1 MEKHCYLD
9 RRERVVKEE
18 NLIGDKF
25 INFLYSK
32 VRENSTKMFN
42 AATSKTTTKLLKFFN
57 YTRRIN
63 HGEILNYLRKMNIN
77 MDEIYDDITQYKTVG
92 DVFQRKIKYWEYRP
106 MDDNPDIIVSPA
118 DSKMIPGSFSET
130 SSIFIKDKFFSLDD
144 LILKEKWVNRFEGGD
159 FAVFRLT
166 PDEYHYN
173 HLPVSGEIVDIY
185 EIDGAYHS
193 CNPTS
198 TVSIVTPLS
207 MNKRIVT
214 IIDTDVRDGS
224 NVGIV
229 AFVEV
234 VAMMIGEISQ
244 EYSSEKY
251 NDPTPLQEGD
261 FAMKGQ
267 PKSLYKPGSSTDIVI
282 FEKNKITF
290 DSDILE
296 FSRKN
301 DITSRYTSGFNIP
314 LVEIKVRVRER
325 IGKRRS

>member
-1 MEKHCYLD
+1 MERHCYLD
-9 RRERVVKEE
+9 RKERTVKEE
-18 NLIGDKF
+18 RLIGDKF

-42 AATSKTTTKLLKFFN
+42 LATSKTTTKLLKFFN
-57 YTRRIN
+57 YTKKMTYYDI
-63 HGEILNYLRKMNIN
+63 INYLDKMNIN
-77 MDEIYDDITQYKTVG
+77 KDEIYDDISSYRNLG
-92 DVFQRKIKYWEYRP
+92 DIFQRKIKYWECRP
-106 MDDNPDIIVSPA
+106 MEDDPEIIVSPA

-130 SSIFIKDKFFSLDD
+130 SAIFIKDKFFSLDD
-144 LILKEKWVNRFEGGD
+144 LLLKEKWVNRFKDGD

-173 HLPVSGEIVDIY
+173 HLPVSGEIIDIY
-185 EIDGAYHS
+185 ELDGSYHS

-198 TVSIVTPLS
+198 TISLITPLS
-207 MNKRIVT
+207 MNRRIVT
-214 IIDTDVRDGS
+214 IINTDVTYGS
-224 NVGIV
+224 NIGMV

-251 NDPTPLQEGD
+251 DNPRPIREGD
-261 FAMKGQ
+261 FVIKGQ
-267 PKSLYKPGSSTDIVI
+267 PKSLYKPGSSTDILI
-282 FEKNKITF
+282 FEKDKIIF

-296 FSRKN
+296 FSRKH

-314 LVEIKVRVRER
+314 LVEIKVRVREQ
-325 IGKRRS
+325 IAKRRC

>member
-1 MEKHCYLD
+1 
-9 RRERVVKEE
+9 
-18 NLIGDKF
+18 
-25 INFLYSK
+25 
-32 VRENSTKMFN
+32 
-42 AATSKTTTKLLKFFN
+42 TKLLKFFN